1 MSNESRETSK
11 RQKMKRQGSGDER
24 LSIFRR
30 SQAKGIKLKGSERPR
45 DDLTSPLLSLVLLF
59 IVHCSVLT
67 LLTACGYHIAGK
79 GGAFPGGVKTIAIPF
94 FINQTQK
101 PEIESF
107 ITADLVDEFVRGG
120 QVQVVKEVEAEATL
134 IGIIKGYTL
143 APISFTGSDVIQ
155 EYRLSI
161 QMEVTLVRKADGKVL
176 WEDKGITDYEDFK
189 VTTTDV
195 TATKTAELDAF
206 KKMAKDTA
214 RLIKERMI
222 EEF

>member
-1 MSNESRETSK
+1 
-11 RQKMKRQGSGDER
+11 MKKQGSVVSEKWSGVGR
-24 LSIFRR
+24 HVIFWF
-30 SQAKGIKLKGSERPR
+30 
-45 DDLTSPLLSLVLLF
+45 LL
-59 IVHCSVLT
+59 LT
-67 LLTACGYHIAGK
+67 LLMGCGYYIAGK
-79 GGAFPGGVKTIAIPF
+79 GGVFPGGVKTIAIPF

-107 ITADLVDEFVRGG
+107 ITADLVDEFIRGG
-120 QVQVVKEVEAEATL
+120 QVLVVDEAKAEATL

-143 APISFTGSDVIQ
+143 TPISFSKTDVIQ

-189 VTTTDV
+189 VTTDV

-206 KKMAKDTA
+206 KKMARDTA

-222 EEF
+222 EAF